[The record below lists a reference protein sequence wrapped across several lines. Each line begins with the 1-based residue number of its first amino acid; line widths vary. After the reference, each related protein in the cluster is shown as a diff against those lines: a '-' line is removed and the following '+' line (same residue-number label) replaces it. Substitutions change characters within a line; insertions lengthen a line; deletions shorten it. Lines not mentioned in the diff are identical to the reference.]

1 MFKTEGRWSNIG
13 KEQNGVSNTE
23 DIMAATKKT
32 NAMRMLDKEG
42 IAYKVMEYE
51 YDENDL
57 DGHHAAEFFG
67 LPYEEVFKTL
77 VAKGDSGEYL
87 VFCLSVDDEVD
98 LKKAASLAG
107 EKRVE
112 MIHVKDLLNITGY
125 IRGGC
130 SPIGMKKKFR
140 TYIDAMIELLD
151 EVCVSAGA
159 RGVQL
164 RLRVVD
170 LISFTDAT
178 VGSITR

>member
-1 MFKTEGRWSNIG
+1 
-13 KEQNGVSNTE
+13 
-23 DIMAATKKT
+23 MAAEKKT
-32 NAMRMLDKEG
+32 NAMRMLDKAG
-42 IAYKVMEYE
+42 IDYKVMEYE

-77 VAKGDSGEYL
+77 VAKGGSGEYL

-98 LKKAASLAG
+98 LKKAAALAG

-130 SPIGMKKKFR
+130 SPIGMKKKFK
-140 TYIDAMIELLD
+140 TYIDEMILLLD
-151 EVCVSAGA
+151 DICVSAGA

-164 RLRVVD
+164 RLKPQD
-170 LISFTDAT
+170 LIDFTEAT
-178 VGSITR
+178 VGDISRR

>member
-1 MFKTEGRWSNIG
+1 
-13 KEQNGVSNTE
+13 
-23 DIMAATKKT
+23 MAAEKKT
-32 NAMRMLDKEG
+32 NAMRMLDKAG
-42 IAYKVMEYE
+42 IDYKVMEYE

-77 VAKGDSGEYL
+77 VVKGGSGEYL

-98 LKKAASLAG
+98 LKKAAALAG

-130 SPIGMKKKFR
+130 SPIGMKKKFK
-140 TYIDAMIELLD
+140 TYIDEMILLLD
-151 EVCVSAGA
+151 DICVSAGA

-164 RLRVVD
+164 RLKPQD
-170 LISFTDAT
+170 LIDFTEAT
-178 VGSITR
+178 VGDISRR

>member
-1 MFKTEGRWSNIG
+1 
-13 KEQNGVSNTE
+13 
-23 DIMAATKKT
+23 MAQAKKT
-32 NAMRMLDKEG
+32 NAMRMLDKAG
-42 IAYKVMEYE
+42 IDYKVMEYE

-98 LKKAASLAG
+98 LKKAAQLAG

-112 MIHVKDLLNITGY
+112 MIHVKDLLNVTGY

-130 SPIGMKKKFR
+130 SPIGMKKPFTTFVHKTAANHEKMF
-140 TYIDAMIELLD
+140 
-151 EVCVSAGA
+151 VSAGKV
-159 RGVQL
+159 GFQIEL
-164 RLRVVD
+164 SPEDLLRVTGCGLADIV
-170 LISFTDAT
+170 
-178 VGSITR
+178 